1 MGFDVQERDI
11 SDVFSKERLNPIRVR
26 MLQGPDGKF
35 KGAAFVEFD
44 NKDEAEKA
52 CKLDGRTLKNR
63 SIRVNPAGNKPNPR

>member
-1 MGFDVQERDI
+1 
-11 SDVFSKERLNPIRVR
+11 

-52 CKLDGRTLKNR
+52 CKCDSKSLGDRK
-63 SIRVNPAGNKPNPR
+63 IRVNPAGNKPNPR